1 MHLKELLIYIVNSK
15 ELMTVF
21 LQMKTLT
28 TSFNFSHLDLALIF
42 LLINS
47 LKLDSIL
54 KNLLNLM
61 RLVDLLEDNLK
72 WRNKTASNNKIE
84 INRVSL
90 EILEKIR
97 HYKSISLKTQQ
108 LLLNKIFINS
118 LMKRNHMLH
127 IQEDLKQR
135 VMYKCLKLNK
145 WIWYFYEWKKH

>member
-1 MHLKELLIYIVNSK
+1 MHLKEQLIYIVNSK

-21 LQMKTLT
+21 LQMKTLM

-42 LLINS
+42 LLINL

-54 KNLLNLM
+54 KNRLNLM

-145 WIWYFYEWKKH
+145 LIWYFYEWKKH